1 MCGISGIFRFDP
13 EHSEGFEALEA
24 ASQAMVDAQD
34 TRGPD
39 ASAVWHGR
47 GITLGHTRL
56 AIMDPEN
63 SGSNQ
68 PIHSQRWA
76 LAFNGEIYN
85 FRALRDELK
94 GRHGFE
100 FTTNSDTEVLLR
112 ALDAWGVAS
121 TLERLNGIFAFGAYD
136 KQEHRLFLARDP
148 LGIKPLFHYQDGNEL
163 WFASAP
169 AAIVKASM
177 RTWDLDYEAL
187 RSFFSLGAVCS
198 ARTLFSGI
206 ARLGPGEVLDVGRDA
221 RVSYRR
227 YWQPAFRPEPIEEA
241 LERAI
246 VGQQEAHV
254 RSALFLSGGVDS
266 TVMSVYLRDMD
277 FFHLD
282 SPERPYAQYVADF
295 MKGDLCVRAYTDTQ
309 HFDRY
314 NQRYVETCGEPS
326 ASAPIPFLVSEAI
339 QGEGYKVAFS
349 ANGADELFFGYP
361 RTPAPELS
369 PANVPAN
376 DYEDPPVTET
386 RDQELHI
393 FRDPQSYSI
402 PRHQGEQPGLH
413 ESLAPLLHPLPEG
426 FPSSAHR
433 RWFELQTYVQY
444 DLNPTLDFASM
455 ACSLEVRVPFLDH
468 ELIEAAL
475 SLDANAMLSPDFGR
489 KAPLKRILK
498 KRGLHPLLWAR
509 PKLGFS
515 VPESVREI
523 RQQQLES
530 SLKELNSDGYLRL
543 SKTCIANSRD
553 HQYLSAAAHAFVHW
567 KRVWI
572 DSGVVRP

>member
-1 MCGISGIFRFDP
+1 MCGISGIYRFDRQQ
-13 EHSEGFEALEA
+13 SEGFEALEV

-39 ASAVWHGR
+39 ASAVWHGC

-63 SGSNQ
+63 NASNQ

-85 FRALRDELK
+85 FRALRNELK
-94 GRHGFE
+94 GRHNFD

-112 ALDAWGVAS
+112 ALDAWGVHS

-136 KQEHRLFLARDP
+136 KQEHRLHLARDR
-148 LGIKPLFHYQDGNEL
+148 LGIKPLFHYNDGDEL
-163 WFASAP
+163 WFASTP
-169 AAIVKASM
+169 AAIVKASL
-177 RTWDLDYEAL
+177 RKWDLDYEAL

-198 ARTLFSGI
+198 ARTLFTGVS
-206 ARLGPGEVLDVGRDA
+206 RLCPGEVLTACTGGKIE
-221 RVSYRR
+221 SRR
-227 YWQPAFRPEPIEEA
+227 YWRPAFRREPIEEA

-266 TVMSVYLRDMD
+266 TIMSVYLRDID
-277 FFHLD
+277 YFHLD
-282 SPERPYAQYVADF
+282 SPERQYAQYVADF
-295 MKGDLCVRAYTDTQ
+295 MKRDLCVRAYTDTE

-361 RTPAPELS
+361 RTPAPELR
-369 PANVPAN
+369 PAHAPAN
-376 DYEDPPVTET
+376 DYEDPPVTEI

-393 FRDPQSYSI
+393 FRSPQNYSI
-402 PRHQGEQPGLH
+402 PRRQGERPELH

-426 FPSSAHR
+426 FSSSAHR

-468 ELIEAAL
+468 ELIETAL
-475 SLDANAMLSPDFGR
+475 SYDANAFLSPDYGR

-498 KRGLHPLLWAR
+498 ERGMHPLLWAR
-509 PKLGFS
+509 PKIGFS

-530 SLKELNSDGYLRL
+530 SLGELNADGYLKL
-543 SKTCIANSRD
+543 SKTCLAHSRD
-553 HQYLSAAAHAFVHW
+553 HQYLSAAAHAFMHW

-572 DSGVVRP
+572 DSGIVRP